1 MNDFKNLKK
10 IIKKKKLTFF
20 CGVPDSVLKRFTK
33 ELKNKII
40 TANEGSAI
48 ALAAGYYLST
58 NKIGTV
64 FMQNSGIGNAIN
76 PISSIIHKN
85 VYSIPMLLIIGW
97 RGSPNSNDEPQHQVK
112 GEITL
117 NLLKLLKIN
126 HLILKKTTPI
136 TKLSNFIKNL
146 ETKKKISA
154 IIVPFEKEKIK
165 KKIKPK
171 NINIKKNKLLRSDV
185 LISILKNVNMK
196 DRIISS
202 TGYVSREL
210 LQLRKLHNLKNGR
223 DFYLVGGMGHT
234 SMVTYGASF
243 GFRSSLICIDGDG
256 SAIMHL
262 GSLTNLGLSNKKNIK
277 YILLNNSSHE
287 SVGGQPTLANKIN
300 FELIS
305 KSFGFKK
312 YFLQKNIKG
321 LDKNIKKFLKTNG
334 PAFFEFKI
342 QTGTLKN
349 LMRPKDLLQ
358 IKNNFMKK

>member
-1 MNDFKNLKK
+1 
-10 IIKKKKLTFF
+10 
-20 CGVPDSVLKRFTK
+20 
-33 ELKNKII
+33 
-40 TANEGSAI
+40 
-48 ALAAGYYLST
+48 
-58 NKIGTV
+58 
-64 FMQNSGIGNAIN
+64 
-76 PISSIIHKN
+76 
-85 VYSIPMLLIIGW
+85 
-97 RGSPNSNDEPQHQVK
+97 
-112 GEITL
+112 
-117 NLLKLLKIN
+117 
-126 HLILKKTTPI
+126 
-136 TKLSNFIKNL
+136 
-146 ETKKKISA
+146 
-154 IIVPFEKEKIK
+154 
-165 KKIKPK
+165 
-171 NINIKKNKLLRSDV
+171 
-185 LISILKNVNMK
+185 MK

-210 LQLRKLHNLKNGR
+210 LQLRKLHNFKNGR

-243 GFRSSLICIDGDG
+243 GFTSSLICIDGDG

-342 QTGTLKN
+342 QTGTLEN

-358 IKNNFMKK
+358 VKNNFMKK